1 MAADKEKREKF
12 VKSVM
17 KFIDRWNFDGL
28 QLAWQYPVCKQVTF
42 QIHAD
47 TFYTMITKD
56 SCAVAMPLL
65 LLMQHTTNRNIS
77 LDTSLRLC
85 PIGDG
90 VTTLFNK
97 KISSAFQDSMWWQQR
112 GRQNQLQRPHL
123 RTVQSFTIK
132 QLGTVSTGRLFASNS
147 VSRLRPRSFG
157 RQRGLDRRRRER
169 LLWLVEREDVIL
181 GFFRNRWN

>member
-1 MAADKEKREKF
+1 MKVIIGIGGLEDSEGDKWSLMAADKEKREKF

-56 SCAVAMPLL
+56 SCAVAMPL
-65 LLMQHTTNRNIS
+65 NIS

-97 KISSAFQDSMWWQQR
+97 KISSAFQDSMW
-112 GRQNQLQRPHL
+112 
-123 RTVQSFTIK
+123 
-132 QLGTVSTGRLFASNS
+132 
-147 VSRLRPRSFG
+147 
-157 RQRGLDRRRRER
+157 
-169 LLWLVEREDVIL
+169 
-181 GFFRNRWN
+181 